1 MCSMMHQQRRNRMS
15 EEEIHSHI
23 EKTVITRWEPAD
35 YKRLLA
41 AAEDAGVT
49 PSVFIENTIVNKI
62 NEGRSK

>member
-1 MCSMMHQQRRNRMS
+1 MS